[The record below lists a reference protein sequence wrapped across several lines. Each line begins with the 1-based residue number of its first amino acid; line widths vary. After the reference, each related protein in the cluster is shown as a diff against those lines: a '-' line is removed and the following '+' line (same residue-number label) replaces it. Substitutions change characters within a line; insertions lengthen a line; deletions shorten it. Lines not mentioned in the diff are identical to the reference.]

1 MHYRNLPQLQGGNKQ
16 YMNQVQENKMGT
28 TPVLKLIIT
37 MSFPAMF
44 SMFIQSLYNII
55 DSMFVAQIGVEALT
69 ALSLAFPIQMVMI
82 GVAVGTGVGVNSV
95 VSRRLGEGRHE
106 EANSAATH
114 GLVLAFISW
123 IAFALFGFFFTKPF
137 FQSFSNSPA
146 VVGMGC
152 DYLYIV
158 TIFSFGSFILID
170 LEKTLQATGNMIY
183 PMVFQLMGAIINII
197 LDPIMIFG
205 LFGFPKLGVR
215 GAAIAT
221 VSGQVFS
228 LLFCLY
234 IVFKKNHEVH
244 ITLKRFRFSGRTVKD
259 IYVVAL
265 PSMVMQCIMSIV
277 ISGLNVIL
285 ITFSEAAV
293 AVLGAY
299 YKLQSFIFMP
309 LFGLNQGIM
318 PIMGYNYGARNK
330 KRLIDTLKFANMIAL
345 IIMTIGT
352 LIFVLVPDRLLAIF
366 NASGQMLQIGIPAF
380 RIISLCFIVSA
391 IGIILSTLFQALGI
405 GIYSLIISVLRQ
417 LVIIL
422 PSAYFLSKIGLNY
435 IWYAFPIAEAFSFIV
450 SILLFKR
457 LYTKNI
463 KYMEMPQN

>member
-1 MHYRNLPQLQGGNKQ
+1 MKP
-16 YMNQVQENKMGT
+16 VQENKMGT
-28 TPVLKLIIT
+28 TPVLKLIIS
-37 MSFPAMF
+37 MSLPAMF
-44 SMFIQSLYNII
+44 SMFIQSLYNIV
-55 DSMFVAQIGVEALT
+55 DSMFVARIGVEALT
-69 ALSLAFPIQMVMI
+69 ALSLAFPIQMLMI
-82 GVAVGTGVGVNSV
+82 AVAVGTGVGVNSL

-106 EANSAATH
+106 EASSAATH

-123 IAFALFGFFFTKPF
+123 IAFALLGFFFTKPF
-137 FQSFSNSPA
+137 FESFSNSPT

-152 DYLYIV
+152 DYIYVV
-158 TIFSFGSFILID
+158 TIFSFGVFILID

-183 PMVFQLMGAIINII
+183 PMLFQLTGAITNII

-221 VSGQVFS
+221 VCGQVLS

-244 ITLKRFRFSGRTVKD
+244 ITLKKFRFHRGTVKD

-265 PSMVMQCIMSIV
+265 PSMIMQAIMSILV
-277 ISGLNVIL
+277 SGLNAIL

-309 LFGLNQGIM
+309 LFGLTQGIM

-330 KRLIDTLKFANMIAL
+330 KRLIDTLKFAIMIAL

-352 LIFVLVPDRLLAIF
+352 LIFMLIPDRLLMIF
-366 NASGQMLQIGIPAF
+366 NASLQMLQIGVPAF
-380 RIISLCFIVSA
+380 RIISLCFIVAA
-391 IGIILSTLFQALGI
+391 IGILLSTLFQALGI
-405 GIYSLIISVLRQ
+405 GIYSLIISTLRQ

-422 PSAYFLSKIGLNY
+422 PSAYLLSKIGLNY
-435 IWYAFPIAEAFSFIV
+435 IWYAFPIAEAASFIV
-450 SILLFKR
+450 SVLFFKR
-457 LYTKNI
+457 LYTNKI
-463 KYMEMPQN
+463 KYLEKPRN